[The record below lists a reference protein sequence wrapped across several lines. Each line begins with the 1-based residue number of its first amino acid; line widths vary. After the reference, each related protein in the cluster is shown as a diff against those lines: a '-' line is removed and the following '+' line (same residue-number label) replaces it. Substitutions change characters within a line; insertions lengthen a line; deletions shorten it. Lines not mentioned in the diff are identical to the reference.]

1 MNSNSNF
8 LSKEIIQ
15 KISQYESMNNN
26 SASFYLYIHIVPSKI
41 SSYKNDKY
49 YVGITSRTPQVRWV
63 NGIGYK
69 TQMFYHAIQKYG
81 WDNIEHRILASRL
94 TQNQAEEL
102 EKEIISYLKSNQ
114 SEYGYNIAPGG
125 LYGGGN
131 CVKIAQYDLDGNY
144 IKSFPSIVSAIH
156 EIDPDLMN
164 DGIHWALSKEG
175 RSWRGFMWETYDN
188 TPMLTIN
195 PYIPFDCRTPVLQ
208 YDLYGD
214 FIKEWNSLKEASDYY
229 NTYCISNACRKLAP
243 TAVGYQWKYKED
255 DRIIK
260 DIHNNTKKKVIY
272 VYTLDG
278 KFINQYAS
286 ISDAVRKLNIPINR
300 LCLDVSNCYAD
311 IRRNS
316 SHGYR
321 WCDVYYDEL
330 PPLQYCRTNKP
341 VIQFNNNKQIINIF
355 SNINTAIN
363 ETSESRSTIKNSSNK
378 DRLTKRGYYW
388 KLISDISS
396 DDLIFINKDIE
407 EKYYSMIE

>member
-1 MNSNSNF
+1 MNINSDF

-49 YVGITSRTPQVRWV
+49 YVGITSRTPQVRWA

-69 TQMFYHAIQKYG
+69 TQMFYRAIQKYG

-114 SEYGYNIAPGG
+114 PEYGYNIAPGG

-144 IKSFPSIVSAIH
+144 IKSFPSIASAIH

-175 RSWRGFMWETYDN
+175 RSWRGFMWKTYDN

-208 YDLYGD
+208 YDLYGN

-255 DRIIK
+255 EQ
-260 DIHNNTKKKVIY
+260 H
-272 VYTLDG
+272 
-278 KFINQYAS
+278 
-286 ISDAVRKLNIPINR
+286 
-300 LCLDVSNCYAD
+300 
-311 IRRNS
+311 
-316 SHGYR
+316 
-321 WCDVYYDEL
+321 
-330 PPLQYCRTNKP
+330 CRTNKP

-363 ETSESRSTIKNSSNK
+363 KTSESRSTIKNSSNK

-396 DDLIFINKDIE
+396 DNLIFINKDIE
-407 EKYYSMIE
+407 ENIIQ